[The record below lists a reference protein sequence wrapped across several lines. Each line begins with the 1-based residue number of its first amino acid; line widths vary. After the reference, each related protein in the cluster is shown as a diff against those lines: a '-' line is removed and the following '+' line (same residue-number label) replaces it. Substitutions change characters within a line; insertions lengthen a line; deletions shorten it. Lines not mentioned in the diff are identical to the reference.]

1 MKRTKFSKYNEV
13 PVQDDKICILIDEAY
28 NIKDRLISMF
38 FFCLEKE

>member
-13 PVQDDKICILIDEAY
+13 PVQDDKIWCIIDEAY

-38 FFCLEKE
+38 FSV